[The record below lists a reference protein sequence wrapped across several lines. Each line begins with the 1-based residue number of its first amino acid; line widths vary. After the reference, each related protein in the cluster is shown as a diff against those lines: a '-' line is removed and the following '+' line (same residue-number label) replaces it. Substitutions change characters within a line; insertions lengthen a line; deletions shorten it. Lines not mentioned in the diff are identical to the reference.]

1 MRRYSFMNHSRPK
14 RNLLAGSSAIALVM
28 ALCLWPLVTRSAN
41 VLQAASGSTA
51 THGAYTTN
59 FPVSE
64 NPISE
69 GGKWING
76 QKDGLDWTDVRTTP
90 GLAFG
95 TEIGGTRPELQKY
108 DDSTAL
114 LTGTWGPNQTAQAT
128 VRRVNKDSVG
138 NATREVEL
146 RLRSAISPHNAT
158 GYEVM
163 FSCSK
168 SAKAY
173 TNIARWDGILG
184 AWMFL
189 QKNEGSQFGVAN
201 GDVVKASMIGNLFT
215 VYVNGVQIAQTT
227 DYLFTSGNPGIGF
240 YQEGVTGGS
249 DECGLSNFTA
259 TDK

>member
-1 MRRYSFMNHSRPK
+1 MRRYSFMNLSRPK
-14 RNLLAGSSAIALVM
+14 RNLLAGSSAITLVM
-28 ALCLWPLVTRSAN
+28 ALCLWPVVTRSAN
-41 VLQAASGSTA
+41 ILQAASRSTA
-51 THGAYTTN
+51 KHGTYTTN
-59 FPVSE
+59 FPVTE

-76 QKDGLDWTDVRTTP
+76 QKDGLDWTDVRTSP

-128 VRRVNKDSVG
+128 VRRVNKDPVG

-168 SAKAY
+168 NGKAY

-201 GDVVKASMIGNLFT
+201 GDVIKASMIGTVLT

-240 YQEGVTGGS
+240 YQEGVRVGN

>member
-1 MRRYSFMNHSRPK
+1 MRRYSFMNLSRPK

-28 ALCLWPLVTRSAN
+28 ALCLWLLVTRSAN
-41 VLQAASGSTA
+41 ILQAATGSTA

-59 FPVSE
+59 FPIAE

-95 TEIGGTRPELQKY
+95 TEIGGIRPELQKY

-128 VRRVNKDSVG
+128 VHRVNKDSVG

-201 GDVVKASMIGNLFT
+201 GDVIKASMIGKLFT

-249 DECGLSNFTA
+249 DECGLSSFTA